1 MSLIK
6 NVYINEQFAQSI
18 NVERDES
25 SLQRIE
31 AYVPTAITKKSLE
44 SFINASKNNEFQKAW
59 SFIGPYGS
67 GKSFFAV
74 FLSACFQIQKIR
86 LRSQLTK
93 NLKNLIQVLLRNL
106 KIYKRVMRAI

>member
-6 NVYINEQFAQSI
+6 NVFINEQFAQSI

-74 FLSACFQIQKIR
+74 FFY
-86 LRSQLTK
+86 
-93 NLKNLIQVLLRNL
+93 LIILVFFLLCKEVDVLVHFHALH
-106 KIYKRVMRAI
+106 K

>member
-44 SFINASKNNEFQKAW
+44 SFINASKNNEFQ
-59 SFIGPYGS
+59 
-67 GKSFFAV
+67 
-74 FLSACFQIQKIR
+74 FQI
-86 LRSQLTK
+86 
-93 NLKNLIQVLLRNL
+93 LLQAVCVYN
-106 KIYKRVMRAI
+106 